1 MAEMKSADATAQ
13 VTRALNELSH
23 QEREQAFEDLHG
35 VSPTINESPELIER
49 GLFEMEK
56 YLQET
61 ILQFNTNNYSKPSS
75 SSSSS
80 SPAFV
85 LAQSINM
92 AYVQNSKLRLRFLRA
107 DRFDATKAALRLV
120 QWLQWK
126 LELFGQDKLCQ
137 EHIRLEDLD
146 DNGRAMVQSGR
157 VQVLPSR
164 DHRGRAV
171 VLSAASHNRRLFR
184 SVKGGLQM
192 MWYCSESIV
201 EDEVT
206 QCQGVVVIL
215 CMLWSEQDIL
225 PPKSSTSASSLFEE
239 ERKKFI
245 WKSLRLAAAIPT
257 RLEAFHVFLTPG
269 PLNFAAAFRFNSAL
283 LYFRA
288 RFRIHWGSLCECQY
302 GLMTFGL
309 PSALLPYNSDG
320 TLKLGNHKKWY
331 QRRVI
336 KENEEKLR
344 EQQLQ
349 RGETIPFFF
358 SGIDVPSP
366 TDILLGKGKP
376 IQDHRG
382 NQVFQEVML
391 RYQGEY
397 LAGKRNGGKRI
408 VAQKIL
414 DEVKH
419 HSDKSLLSG
428 RFLRRRQEDSI
439 SGWWEEVNDEE
450 ALIERVCSGFRNM
463 KIGQKTK
470 GLRMT
475 MTMSTAPSG
484 STASYTDCRNDD
496 HSDTHPCCWQDVFCS
511 SSSVTSSHSS
521 QWSRCNDQTPLEED
535 TIMDEEISNHS
546 NKRLRVHAD

>member
-1 MAEMKSADATAQ
+1 MKSADATAQ

-23 QEREQAFEDLHG
+23 QERDQAFEDLHG
-35 VSPTINESPELIER
+35 VSPTINETPELIEKA
-49 GLFEMEK
+49 LFEMEK

-61 ILQFNTNNYSKPSS
+61 VIPSS
-75 SSSSS
+75 TNSNNRSHSST
-80 SPAFV
+80 AAYA
-85 LAQSINM
+85 LAQSIDM
-92 AYVQNSKLRLRFLRA
+92 AYVHDPKLRLRFLRA
-107 DRFDATKAALRLV
+107 DRFDVTKAALRLIG
-120 QWLQWK
+120 WFQWK

-146 DNGRAMVQSGR
+146 DNGRAMAQSGR

-184 SVKGGLQM
+184 SVKSGLQM
-192 MWYCSESIV
+192 MWYGVESIV

-206 QCQGVVVIL
+206 QCQGAVLIL
-215 CMLWSEQDIL
+215 CVLWSEQDIP
-225 PPKSSTSASSLFEE
+225 PPKSSTSASSISEE
-239 ERKKFI
+239 EPKELI
-245 WKSLRLAAAIPT
+245 WKLLRLLACLPM
-257 RLEAFHVFLTPG
+257 RLESTHVLMTPG
-269 PLNFAAAFRFNSAL
+269 PLNFAVTFLLNSAS

-336 KENEEKLR
+336 KENEEKLQ
-344 EQQLQ
+344 EQQQQIQKQQQ
-349 RGETIPFFF
+349 RGEKTLFFF
-358 SGIDVPSP
+358 SGIDLPNQ

-382 NQVFQEVML
+382 NQVFQEVMQ

-397 LAGKRNGGKRI
+397 LAAKRNGGKRI
-408 VAQKIL
+408 VAQKII

-428 RFLRRRQEDSI
+428 RFLRRRQEDI
-439 SGWWEEVNDEE
+439 VSGWWEEVIDEE

-463 KIGQKTK
+463 KLGQKTK
-470 GLRMT
+470 SLRMT
-475 MTMSTAPSG
+475 MMTQTAPSS
-484 STASYTDCRNDD
+484 STATYMDSRNDHHTD
-496 HSDTHPCCWQDVFCS
+496 AHPCCWQDVLCS

-521 QWSRCNDQTPLEED
+521 QLSRCSAQPPLEED
-535 TIMDEEISNHS
+535 TNMEEEIPNHIT
-546 NKRLRVHAD
+546 KRLRVHAD